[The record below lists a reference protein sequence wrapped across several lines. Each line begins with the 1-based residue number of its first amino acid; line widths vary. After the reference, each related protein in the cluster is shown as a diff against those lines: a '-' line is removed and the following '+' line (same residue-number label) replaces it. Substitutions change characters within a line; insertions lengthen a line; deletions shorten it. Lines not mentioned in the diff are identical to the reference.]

1 MTLPMSKLENTFCLK
16 IKIKKE
22 EEEEEKPRNHCIVVV
37 DIVQGWAYLLGNGY
51 PTLFDLNISGNT
63 RFFMGRR

>member
-1 MTLPMSKLENTFCLK
+1 MSKLENTFCLK

-37 DIVQGWAYLLGNGY
+37 DIV
-51 PTLFDLNISGNT
+51 
-63 RFFMGRR
+63 

>member
-1 MTLPMSKLENTFCLK
+1 MSKLGNTFCLK

-37 DIVQGWAYLLGNGY
+37 DIV
-51 PTLFDLNISGNT
+51 
-63 RFFMGRR
+63 

>member
-37 DIVQGWAYLLGNGY
+37 DIV
-51 PTLFDLNISGNT
+51 
-63 RFFMGRR
+63 